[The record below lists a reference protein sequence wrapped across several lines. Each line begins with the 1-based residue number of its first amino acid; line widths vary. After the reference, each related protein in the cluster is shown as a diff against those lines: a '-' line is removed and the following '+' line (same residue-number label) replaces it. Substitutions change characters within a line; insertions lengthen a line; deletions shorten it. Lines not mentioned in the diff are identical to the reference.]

1 MRSASENIYTINIA
15 HKYFIMKYHRQVNL
29 PPIPTE
35 LLRFRSSIDPSQVIT
50 VDDIGYGYNHKK
62 GNRDLVSCGYVR
74 ARIKDYKPLMDWLNQ
89 NIPYLDPSLIVI
101 AQMQTSKE
109 TMPSTHIVHSDIGRE
124 FALNYIID
132 TGGDA
137 ITSWYREN
145 SKPMTRTKI
154 QGGQQSDSGFVD
166 YNNLEILE
174 SAVLEKNKWYLIST
188 NVLHDVDNIVG
199 SRKSISISIQKTN
212 TELLKFLG
220 ITNDTE

>member
-1 MRSASENIYTINIA
+1 
-15 HKYFIMKYHRQVNL
+15 MKYYHQIDL
-29 PPIPTE
+29 PPIPEE
-35 LLRFRSSIDPSQVIT
+35 LLRFRSSIAPNQIIT
-50 VDDIGYGYNHKK
+50 VDDIGYGHVHKK
-62 GNRDLVSCGYVR
+62 GDRSLVSCGYVL

-89 NIPYLDPSLIVI
+89 TIPYLDPSLIVI

-109 TMPSTHIVHSDIGRE
+109 NMPSTHIVHSDIGRE

-145 SKPMTRTKI
+145 GKQISRTKI
-154 QGGQQSDSGFVD
+154 QRGQQSDSGFVD

-188 NVLHDVDNIVG
+188 DVLHDVDNIVG
-199 SRKSISISIQKTN
+199 SRKSISIGIYKKN
-212 TELLKFLG
+212 IELLNFLG

>member
-1 MRSASENIYTINIA
+1 VM
-15 HKYFIMKYHRQVNL
+15 
-29 PPIPTE
+29 
-35 LLRFRSSIDPSQVIT
+35 T

-62 GNRDLVSCGYVR
+62 GNRSIVSCGYVW

-89 NIPYLDPSLIVI
+89 TIPYLDPSLVI

-109 TMPSTHIVHSDIGRE
+109 NMPSTHTVHSDIGRK

-137 ITSWYREN
+137 ITSWYQEN
-145 SKPMTRTKI
+145 GKQISRTKI

-166 YNNLEILE
+166 YNNLELLE

-199 SRKSISISIQKTN
+199 SRKSISIGIYKTN
-212 TELLKFLG
+212 TELLNFLG
-220 ITNDTE
+220 IANDPE

>member
-1 MRSASENIYTINIA
+1 
-15 HKYFIMKYHRQVNL
+15 
-29 PPIPTE
+29 
-35 LLRFRSSIDPSQVIT
+35 
-50 VDDIGYGYNHKK
+50 
-62 GNRDLVSCGYVR
+62 
-74 ARIKDYKPLMDWLNQ
+74 
-89 NIPYLDPSLIVI
+89 
-101 AQMQTSKE
+101 
-109 TMPSTHIVHSDIGRE
+109 VHSDIGRE

-137 ITSWYREN
+137 VTSWYQEN
-145 SKPMTRTKI
+145 GKPMIRTKI

-199 SRKSISISIQKTN
+199 SRKSISIGIQKTN
-212 TELLKFLG
+212 MELLKFLG

>member
-1 MRSASENIYTINIA
+1 
-15 HKYFIMKYHRQVNL
+15 MKYYHQIDL
-29 PPIPTE
+29 PPIPEE
-35 LLRFRSSIDPSQVIT
+35 LLSFRSSIDPSQVIT
-50 VDDIGYGYNHKK
+50 VDDIGYGHTHKK
-62 GNRDLVSCGYVR
+62 GDRSLVSCGYVR

-89 NIPYLDPSLIVI
+89 HIPHLAPSLIVI
-101 AQMQTSKE
+101 AQMQTSKKNV
-109 TMPSTHIVHSDIGRE
+109 PSTHIVHSDIGRE

-137 ITSWYREN
+137 VTSWYQEN
-145 SKPMTRTKI
+145 GKQIYRTKI
-154 QGGQQSDSGFVD
+154 QGGRQSDSGFVD

-199 SRKSISISIQKTN
+199 SRKSISIGIQKTN
-212 TELLKFLG
+212 MELLKFLG

>member
-1 MRSASENIYTINIA
+1 
-15 HKYFIMKYHRQVNL
+15 
-29 PPIPTE
+29 
-35 LLRFRSSIDPSQVIT
+35 
-50 VDDIGYGYNHKK
+50 
-62 GNRDLVSCGYVR
+62 
-74 ARIKDYKPLMDWLNQ
+74 MDWLNQ

-137 ITSWYREN
+137 VTSWYREN
-145 SKPMTRTKI
+145 SKPITRTKI

-199 SRKSISISIQKTN
+199 SRKSISIGIQKTN

>member
-1 MRSASENIYTINIA
+1 
-15 HKYFIMKYHRQVNL
+15 MKYHRQVNL

-50 VDDIGYGYNHKK
+50 VDDIGYGHTHKK
-62 GNRDLVSCGYVR
+62 GNRDLVSCRYVW
-74 ARIKDYKPLMDWLNQ
+74 AKIKDYQPLMNWLTQ
-89 NIPYLDPSLIVI
+89 HIPNLNLQLVI
-101 AQMQTSKE
+101 AQMQESKE
-109 TMPSTHIVHSDIGRE
+109 NKPSTHIVHSDIGRK

-137 ITSWYREN
+137 ITSWYQEN
-145 SKPMTRTKI
+145 GKPITRTKI
-154 QGGQQSDSGFVD
+154 RGGQQSDSGFVD

-188 NVLHDVDNIVG
+188 SMLHDVDNIVG
-199 SRKSISISIQKTN
+199 SRKSISIGIYRTN
-212 TELLKFLG
+212 TELLDFLG

>member
-1 MRSASENIYTINIA
+1 
-15 HKYFIMKYHRQVNL
+15 MKYYHLIDL
-29 PPIPTE
+29 PTIPTE

-50 VDDIGYGYNHKK
+50 VDDIGYGYDHKK
-62 GNRDLVSCGYVR
+62 GDRDLVSCRYVW
-74 ARIKDYKPLMDWLNQ
+74 ARIKDYQPLMNWLNQ

-137 ITSWYREN
+137 VTSWYREN
-145 SKPMTRTKI
+145 GKPMTRTKI
-154 QGGQQSDSGFVD
+154 QGGRQSDSGFVD
-166 YNNLEILE
+166 YNNLELLE

-188 NVLHDVDNIVG
+188 NILHDVDNIVG
-199 SRKSISISIQKTN
+199 NRKSISIGIYKTN
-212 TELLKFLG
+212 MELLKFLG

>member
-1 MRSASENIYTINIA
+1 
-15 HKYFIMKYHRQVNL
+15 MKYYRQVNL

-35 LLRFRSSIDPSQVIT
+35 LLWFRSSIDPSQVMT

-62 GNRDLVSCGYVR
+62 GNRDLVSCRYVR

-89 NIPYLDPSLIVI
+89 TIPYLDPSLIVI
-101 AQMQTSKE
+101 AQLQESKE
-109 TMPSTHIVHSDIGRE
+109 NMPSTHIVHSDIGRE

-137 ITSWYREN
+137 ITSWYQEN
-145 SKPMTRTKI
+145 GKQIFRTKI
-154 QGGQQSDSGFVD
+154 QGGKQSDSGFVD
-166 YNNLEILE
+166 YNNLELLE

-188 NVLHDVDNIVG
+188 NVLHDVDNIIG
-199 SRKSISISIQKTN
+199 SRKSISIGIFKTN
-212 TELLKFLG
+212 TELLNFLG

>member
-1 MRSASENIYTINIA
+1 
-15 HKYFIMKYHRQVNL
+15 MKYYRQVNL

-50 VDDIGYGYNHKK
+50 ANDTGYGHTHKK
-62 GNRDLVSCGYVR
+62 NNRSIVSCGYVL

-89 NIPYLDPSLIVI
+89 TIPHLDPSLIVI

-109 TMPSTHIVHSDIGRE
+109 NMPSTHIVHSDIGRE

-137 ITSWYREN
+137 VTSWYQEN
-145 SKPMTRTKI
+145 GKQISRTKI
-154 QGGQQSDSGFVD
+154 QRGQQSDSGFVD

-188 NVLHDVDNIVG
+188 DVLHDVDNIIG
-199 SRKSISISIQKTN
+199 SRKSISIGIFKTN
-212 TELLKFLG
+212 TELLNFLG